1 MVKLLFSVRVRVAHK
16 CWLGLALVLGIRVR
30 VTDKTPVFA
39 IAPLKLHVSPGPHL
53 VGRIG

>member
-1 MVKLLFSVRVRVAHK
+1 MVKLLFWVRVRVAHK
-16 CWLGLALVLGIRVR
+16 CWLGLVLVLGIRVR
-30 VTDKTPVFA
+30 ATDKTPVFA